1 MSVITEMYR
10 EMGIRNS
17 VVNLGKEIEATL
29 KERFDT
35 IDEIAEYNQL
45 KVVHAMQ
52 KNHVSAACFEYA
64 SGYGYDD
71 LGRDK
76 LEKVYADV
84 FHTESALV
92 RPQITCGTHAL
103 ALALS
108 ANLRPGDELVSVA
121 GKPYDTLEEVIG
133 IRPSKGS
140 LAEYGVSYSQ
150 GWDLWKTEVLIL
162 KYPKKQSMI
171 IQRLLPFSV
180 QKVIG
185 TRPSF
190 SVEQIGEVI
199 SLVKKSNRM

>member
-108 ANLRPGDELVSVA
+108 ANLRPGDELVSDHQKVLLQS
-121 GKPYDTLEEVIG
+121 T
-133 IRPSKGS
+133 
-140 LAEYGVSYSQ
+140 VSAI
-150 GWDLWKTEVLIL
+150 LRLIFWKTEVLIL
-162 KYPKKQSMI
+162 KISQKQSMI
-171 IQRLLPFSV
+171 VQRLLPFSV
-180 QKVIG
+180 QKVI
-185 TRPSF
+185 RPDQVF
-190 SVEQIGEVI
+190 QLNR
-199 SLVKKSNRM
+199 LVK

>member
-76 LEKVYADV
+76 LEKFMPMFSIRRVRWFVHRSPAERMHWRWLCQPISVRGMNWYPWPAS
-84 FHTESALV
+84 HT
-92 RPQITCGTHAL
+92 IH
-103 ALALS
+103 
-108 ANLRPGDELVSVA
+108 
-121 GKPYDTLEEVIG
+121 
-133 IRPSKGS
+133 
-140 LAEYGVSYSQ
+140 
-150 GWDLWKTEVLIL
+150 WK
-162 KYPKKQSMI
+162 K
-171 IQRLLPFSV
+171 
-180 QKVIG
+180 
-185 TRPSF
+185 
-190 SVEQIGEVI
+190 
-199 SLVKKSNRM
+199 

>member
-92 RPQITCGTHAL
+92 RPQITCGRMHWRWL
-103 ALALS
+103 CQ
-108 ANLRPGDELVSVA
+108 PISVRGMNWYPWPA
-121 GKPYDTLEEVIG
+121 SHTIH
-133 IRPSKGS
+133 
-140 LAEYGVSYSQ
+140 
-150 GWDLWKTEVLIL
+150 WK
-162 KYPKKQSMI
+162 K
-171 IQRLLPFSV
+171 
-180 QKVIG
+180 
-185 TRPSF
+185 
-190 SVEQIGEVI
+190 
-199 SLVKKSNRM
+199 